1 MTIDNANK
9 KKIYSNKSK
18 EVKVKEITLSS
29 TGREGKIYKG
39 KIKNYPG
46 ITKIIKNSTN

>member
-18 EVKVKEITLSS
+18 EVKVKESSLSS
-29 TGREGKIYKG
+29 TGRSGVLYKG
-39 KIKNYPG
+39 KMKNYPG
-46 ITKIIKNSTN
+46 IVKIIKNSTN